1 MPRDLYC
8 LGVLNPNPRPRTFS
22 RPQLR
27 NFNQRRRQAARS
39 FHHNQ
44 QRSYRP
50 LEGTEH
56 PVEELLAP
64 RTHPLLLNLASQTT
78 QKSSN
83 QPPFL
88 HARFHGHSHGRNCS
102 SKFDHDCVVNEVR
115 FACMWGMSSTR
126 QKTRPQV
133 RVGVKPE
140 VQQDERP
147 QKPMT
152 GHDGPAPGISRQ
164 TAPRPWTG
172 VILSRPGPAPKHR
185 QKTGIRRN

>member
-56 PVEELLAP
+56 PVEEILAP
-64 RTHPLLLNLASQTT
+64 RTHPLLLNFASP
-78 QKSSN
+78 N
-83 QPPFL
+83 
-88 HARFHGHSHGRNCS
+88 HSKINLFCTPAS
-102 SKFDHDCVVNEVR
+102 TATATVAIVVANLTMTALLMKFDSP
-115 FACMWGMSSTR
+115 ACGGCLQR
-126 QKTRPQV
+126 DKKRA
-133 RVGVKPE
+133 RK
-140 VQQDERP
+140 
-147 QKPMT
+147 
-152 GHDGPAPGISRQ
+152 
-164 TAPRPWTG
+164 
-172 VILSRPGPAPKHR
+172 
-185 QKTGIRRN
+185 